1 MVSSALLTFLK
12 TNISLHRC
20 RVTFPIQLVLDLME
34 VSSMGLNTALCLFT
48 VIYLSLIW
56 SFPSVCPQII
66 CPSRFQS
73 WKSPKL
79 SSQWKVTSDPST
91 ANILDG
97 GSFVNFVAGWAEK
110 GLSWAR
116 YSDECTLSINVY
128 CQKESKSRIYKV
140 HEILFYAPDWSYI
153 ASSTHYS
160 FFCLLILFYIMC
172 DIILNT

>member
-1 MVSSALLTFLK
+1 MIWSALLTFRK
-12 TNISLHRC
+12 TNICLHRC
-20 RVTFPIQLVLDLME
+20 RVTFPIQPVLDLME
-34 VSSMGLNTALCLFT
+34 VSSLGLDAAIPFFT
-48 VIYLSLIW
+48 VIYLFLIR
-56 SFPSVCPQII
+56 SFLSVCPQII
-66 CPSRFQS
+66 SPSCFQS

-128 CQKESKSRIYKV
+128 CQKESKSRISKV
-140 HEILFYAPDWSYI
+140 YEVLFHTPDWSNI

-160 FFCLLILFYIMC
+160 FFCLLILFIQC
-172 DIILNT
+172 AI